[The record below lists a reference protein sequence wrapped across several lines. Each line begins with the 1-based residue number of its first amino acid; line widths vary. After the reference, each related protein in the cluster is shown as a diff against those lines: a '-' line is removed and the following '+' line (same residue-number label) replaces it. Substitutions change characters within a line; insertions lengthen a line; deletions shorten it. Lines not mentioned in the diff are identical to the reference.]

1 MTKKPTPLLLSP
13 PPPKSIVSLARANG
27 PKPKGRT
34 KMLQQRNRKRTSIFR
49 TDTTTKSANR
59 FDDLFCIS
67 WMLSL
72 HFYTI
77 NPLLKIQLVYKSSKK
92 VFGQYP
98 SLTSRLV
105 NNRGLLLTDI
115 AWSSQYPVN
124 VIRASVTHLGCYCH
138 TWHSNEFRNFIFLK
152 YVPKGSVPYK
162 SMDDALNLQFDARK
176 RHRVWWKPSV
186 GYSNKSF
193 WCHDQGRKLNKFQ
206 FLSCA

>member
-1 MTKKPTPLLLSP
+1 MTKKPTPLLLFPLP
-13 PPPKSIVSLARANG
+13 PPQSIVSLARANG
-27 PKPKGRT
+27 PKHGR
-34 KMLQQRNRKRTSIFR
+34 RNRKRTSIFR

-105 NNRGLLLTDI
+105 NNRRAITHRYCLIKPISGWRHPRKCHSSRMLLSYMT
-115 AWSSQYPVN
+115 
-124 VIRASVTHLGCYCH
+124 
-138 TWHSNEFRNFIFLK
+138 
-152 YVPKGSVPYK
+152 
-162 SMDDALNLQFDARK
+162 
-176 RHRVWWKPSV
+176 
-186 GYSNKSF
+186 
-193 WCHDQGRKLNKFQ
+193 FQ
-206 FLSCA
+206 RI

>member
-1 MTKKPTPLLLSP
+1 MTKKPTPLLLSPP

-27 PKPKGRT
+27 PKHGRRT

-77 NPLLKIQLVYKSSKK
+77 NPLLKIQLVYKSSKE

-105 NNRGLLLTDI
+105 NNRRAITHRYCLIKPISGWRHPRKCHSSRMLLSYMT
-115 AWSSQYPVN
+115 
-124 VIRASVTHLGCYCH
+124 
-138 TWHSNEFRNFIFLK
+138 
-152 YVPKGSVPYK
+152 
-162 SMDDALNLQFDARK
+162 
-176 RHRVWWKPSV
+176 
-186 GYSNKSF
+186 
-193 WCHDQGRKLNKFQ
+193 FQ
-206 FLSCA
+206 RF

>member
-13 PPPKSIVSLARANG
+13 PPPPQINRFVSTGKRSKTWAQDQL
-27 PKPKGRT
+27 
-34 KMLQQRNRKRTSIFR
+34 LQQRNRKRTSIFR

-105 NNRGLLLTDI
+105 NNRRAITHRYCLIKPISGWRHPRKCHSSRMLLSYMT
-115 AWSSQYPVN
+115 
-124 VIRASVTHLGCYCH
+124 
-138 TWHSNEFRNFIFLK
+138 
-152 YVPKGSVPYK
+152 
-162 SMDDALNLQFDARK
+162 
-176 RHRVWWKPSV
+176 
-186 GYSNKSF
+186 
-193 WCHDQGRKLNKFQ
+193 FQ
-206 FLSCA
+206 RI